1 MCNATP
7 AMPPISS
14 MQRLRNK
21 RKRATVTCVAS
32 AASVETPTQDE
43 VYPTSFALPSE
54 QTETIE
60 HTMQHSTAATGEL
73 LPGSGN
79 NPYDGQNVK
88 DFKPKHSIATILHV
102 LQTHMS
108 GFLTSE
114 SQPTNPGE
122 LAASGAHNMLGSDAS
137 DGSNVLDVQDKS
149 ARTAHR
155 EKRVAERVKQ
165 IINETPFIHM
175 LSSMA
180 KPHTNIHIPLISRK
194 YEEKFMRACVNMQE
208 RPCSMNTKCECM
220 FIDVENAFVGTR
232 FLIPNI
238 CGEQVHL
245 NTMCILCLRKHTL
258 LLFYKTMHAGYD
270 PGVVIQRY
278 GNICNEPGEYAQ
290 SAMIFAN
297 PNGPVQC
304 MPLPIVAHQRNRY
317 TVVRVGG
324 VPHLRQHGVDV
335 KNYPEPGF
343 RVPPAEI

>member
-1 MCNATP
+1 
-7 AMPPISS
+7 

-21 RKRATVTCVAS
+21 RKRATVSVVSAVLGGAS
-32 AASVETPTQDE
+32 AASFETHSQDAGRVNALASAAPCPTTH
-43 VYPTSFALPSE
+43 YTPSE
-54 QTETIE
+54 PTEAM
-60 HTMQHSTAATGEL
+60 HHGTATEL
-73 LPGSGN
+73 GCNDLF
-79 NPYDGQNVK
+79 DGQNVTN
-88 DFKPKHSIATILHV
+88 FKTNSSIATILDILH
-102 LQTHMS
+102 THM
-108 GFLTSE
+108 
-114 SQPTNPGE
+114 
-122 LAASGAHNMLGSDAS
+122 ASDAS
-137 DGSNVLDVQDKS
+137 RPHNMSDSEAGCNGPDVSDLPDQRAQAS
-149 ARTAHR
+149 YRH
-155 EKRVAERVKQ
+155 KRVAERVKQ

-180 KPHTNIHIPLISRK
+180 KPHTDIHIPLISRK

-220 FIDVENAFVGTR
+220 FIDPENAFVGTR

-238 CGEQVHL
+238 CGEQVHP

-278 GNICNEPGEYAQ
+278 GNICNEAGEYSQ

-324 VPHLRQHGVDV
+324 IPHLRQHGVDV
-335 KNYPEPGF
+335 KNYPEPDF

>member
-1 MCNATP
+1 MAADASRPHNMSDSEAGCNGLDVP
-7 AMPPISS
+7 DLPDLPE
-14 MQRLRNK
+14 
-21 RKRATVTCVAS
+21 KRAQAS
-32 AASVETPTQDE
+32 
-43 VYPTSFALPSE
+43 YR
-54 QTETIE
+54 
-60 HTMQHSTAATGEL
+60 H
-73 LPGSGN
+73 
-79 NPYDGQNVK
+79 
-88 DFKPKHSIATILHV
+88 
-102 LQTHMS
+102 
-108 GFLTSE
+108 
-114 SQPTNPGE
+114 
-122 LAASGAHNMLGSDAS
+122 
-137 DGSNVLDVQDKS
+137 
-149 ARTAHR
+149 
-155 EKRVAERVKQ
+155 KRVAERVKQ

-180 KPHTNIHIPLISRK
+180 KPHTDIHIPLISRK

-220 FIDVENAFVGTR
+220 FIDPENAFVGTR

-278 GNICNEPGEYAQ
+278 GNICNEPGEYSQ

-317 TVVRVGG
+317 TVVRVGD

>member
-1 MCNATP
+1 M
-7 AMPPISS
+7 
-14 MQRLRNK
+14 
-21 RKRATVTCVAS
+21 
-32 AASVETPTQDE
+32 
-43 VYPTSFALPSE
+43 
-54 QTETIE
+54 
-60 HTMQHSTAATGEL
+60 
-73 LPGSGN
+73 
-79 NPYDGQNVK
+79 
-88 DFKPKHSIATILHV
+88 
-102 LQTHMS
+102 
-108 GFLTSE
+108 
-114 SQPTNPGE
+114 
-122 LAASGAHNMLGSDAS
+122 
-137 DGSNVLDVQDKS
+137 
-149 ARTAHR
+149 
-155 EKRVAERVKQ
+155 AERVKQ

-220 FIDVENAFVGTR
+220 FIDSENAFVGTR

-238 CGEQVHL
+238 CGEQVQQ

-278 GNICNEPGEYAQ
+278 GNICNEPGEYSQ

-324 VPHLRQHGVDV
+324 IPHLRQLGVDMT
-335 KNYPEPGF
+335 NCPESDF
-343 RVPPAEI
+343 RVPPVEI

>member
-1 MCNATP
+1 
-7 AMPPISS
+7 

-21 RKRATVTCVAS
+21 RKRATVAGVAS
-32 AASVETPTQDE
+32 AGSAASLETQTQDE
-43 VYPTSFALPSE
+43 LCPTAFSTQSE
-54 QTETIE
+54 QTEGIE
-60 HTMQHSTAATGEL
+60 HTTATEEL
-73 LPGSGN
+73 LSASCN
-79 NPYDGQNVK
+79 NLFDGQNVN
-88 DFKPKHSIATILHV
+88 DFKSKHSIATILDV

-108 GFLTSE
+108 SVLTSE
-114 SQPTNPGE
+114 RPPPTPRE
-122 LAASGAHNMLGSDAS
+122 QSEASGPHNASGS
-137 DGSNVLDVQDKS
+137 DGSDGSDVLHVQDKS
-149 ARTAHR
+149 ARNSHR
-155 EKRVAERVKQ
+155 LKRVAERVKQ

-278 GNICNEPGEYAQ
+278 GNICNEPGEYSQ

-324 VPHLRQHGVDV
+324 IPHLRQLGVDMQ
-335 KNYPEPGF
+335 NCPESGF

>member
-1 MCNATP
+1 
-7 AMPPISS
+7 

-21 RKRATVTCVAS
+21 RKRATVSVVSAVPGGAS
-32 AASVETPTQDE
+32 AASFETHTQDAGHAHALASAAPC
-43 VYPTSFALPSE
+43 PTTHYTPSE
-54 QTETIE
+54 QTEAM
-60 HTMQHSTAATGEL
+60 HHGTATEL
-73 LPGSGN
+73 GCN
-79 NPYDGQNVK
+79 DQFDKQNVNN
-88 DFKPKHSIATILHV
+88 FKTNSSIATILDILH
-102 LQTHMS
+102 THM
-108 GFLTSE
+108 
-114 SQPTNPGE
+114 
-122 LAASGAHNMLGSDAS
+122 AADASRPHNMSDSEA
-137 DGSNVLDVQDKS
+137 GCNGLDVPDLPDLPEKRAQAS
-149 ARTAHR
+149 YRH
-155 EKRVAERVKQ
+155 KRVAERVKQ

-180 KPHTNIHIPLISRK
+180 KPHTDIHIPLISRK

-220 FIDVENAFVGTR
+220 FIDPENAFVGTR

-278 GNICNEPGEYAQ
+278 GNICNEPGEYSQ